1 MKKGKEQKL
10 LEALRT
16 QEPWGLEAAINRYAP
31 YVAGVIKR
39 VLGNLGTQEDLEE
52 LSPTCLWPCGARLPP
67 CGRTRP

>member
-31 YVAGVIKR
+31 YVAGSSSGCWETWAPKR
-39 VLGNLGTQEDLEE
+39 TWR
-52 LSPTCLWPCGARLPP
+52 S
-67 CGRTRP
+67 

>member
-31 YVAGVIKR
+31 YVAGVDVYKR
-39 VLGNLGTQEDLEE
+39 QVHWVVREVFAWSTRSHDKLSISGN
-52 LSPTCLWPCGARLPP
+52 PP
-67 CGRTRP
+67 VVKQ

>member
-39 VLGNLGTQEDLEE
+39 VLGNLATEEDQE
-52 LSPTCLWPCGARLPP
+52 
-67 CGRTRP
+67 